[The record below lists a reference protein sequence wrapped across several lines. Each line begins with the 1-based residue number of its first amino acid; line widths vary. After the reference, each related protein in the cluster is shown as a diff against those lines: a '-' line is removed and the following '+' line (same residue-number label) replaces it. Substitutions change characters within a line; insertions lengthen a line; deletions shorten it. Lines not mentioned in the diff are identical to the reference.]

1 MVIENVLCLEE
12 KITGAAN
19 RYRMG
24 ENYQTY
30 PAAQGKGMK
39 FVNTQR
45 EGLAEWSSRTP
56 FNNRICGA
64 ELSRIKYPVEIK
76 RSLCSKVQIMYYPEF
91 VLEESFR

>member
-30 PAAQGKGMK
+30 PVAHRGKGMK
-39 FVNTQR
+39 FVNTQK

-64 ELSRIKYPVEIK
+64 ELSRIKYPNLIPQMLL
-76 RSLCSKVQIMYYPEF
+76 R
-91 VLEESFR
+91 